1 MKCSLK
7 WLRQYVDI
15 NLPPAD
21 LAKLITAAGTEVAH
35 IEVIGGWENVF
46 VGQIAGI
53 EPHPNADRLRLATV
67 NVGGENVTVVCG
79 APNLVIGDKIAFAR
93 AGANLLDGHT
103 GEKIKLKPS
112 KIRGILSEGM
122 VCSEMELGVSRS
134 HEGILVLPPDAPL
147 GASLADYIGDVI
159 FDLEVTPNRPDMLSI
174 LGIAHETAAL
184 TGAAVREPSLD
195 FVPAGRSI
203 DESISV
209 EITDAQLCPRYC
221 AGLVTDVKVGES
233 PRWLKEALT
242 ASGVRSINNVV
253 DITNF
258 VMLEFGQPLHAFDY
272 NRIGCSKIIVRRA
285 NDGETMTTLDGV
297 ERKLNAE
304 TLVIADPDRPIAI
317 AGVMGGAT
325 SEVTQGTTA
334 VLIESAN
341 FKPAS
346 VHNTQVRLKM
356 PSEASARFERSIRA
370 ELTLPALRR
379 AIQLMIEVCGGKA
392 AEGTIDHYP
401 GRKDIAPVLLT
412 TSEVKRILGLDVPPA
427 QIEKTLG
434 SLGCKVDRVSEH
446 SFEVSPPYWRSDL
459 RLNAYFIEEIARVM
473 GYQSIPDTLL
483 SGAIPHQEPN
493 PMLGLRMNM
502 RQTLAGFGFQEV
514 ITYALTDR
522 PTLEKGLN
530 VPLSPEPLHI
540 EHPMSS
546 EQECLR
552 TSLRGNLLTAL
563 ASNIRREEG
572 AIFLF
577 ETGHVYLPKPGS
589 LPIEPEML
597 CGVLTSTGVEKV
609 WQGRKEPVDFF
620 DAKGAVEGLMAVL
633 GVRVNFTESKDPGLR
648 AGRQAAI
655 VTENKAQLGVLGEL
669 HPKVTQAFDLPDNTY
684 LFEINADVLLPLTS
698 GAMHYEPLPRFP
710 AVMRDL
716 AVIVGSGVGHD
727 QIVKIINGFSLVK
740 KAVLFDVYSGK
751 QVAAGNKSLAY
762 SLTFQ
767 SADHTLTDAEVDKVL
782 SAILKKLAD
791 ELGATLRS

>member
-7 WLRQYVDI
+7 WLRQYVEI

-21 LAKLITAAGTEVAH
+21 LARLITAAGTEVAH
-35 IEVIGGWENVF
+35 VEVIGGWENVF

-67 NVGGENVTVVCG
+67 NLGAENVTVVCG
-79 APNLVIGDKIAFAR
+79 APNLGIGDKIAFAR

-147 GASLADYIGDVI
+147 GAKLSDYMGDVI

-184 TGAAVREPSLD
+184 TGAAVREPNLD
-195 FVPAGRSI
+195 FVPAGLSI

-209 EITDAQLCPRYC
+209 EITDSELCPRYC
-221 AGLVTDVKVGES
+221 AGLVTDVKICES
-233 PRWLKEALT
+233 PSWLKDALT

-272 NRIGCSKIIVRRA
+272 NRISCSKIIVRRA
-285 NDGETMTTLDGV
+285 GEGETMATLDGI
-297 ERKLNAE
+297 ERKLTAE
-304 TLVIADPDRPIAI
+304 TLVIADPDRAIAI

-325 SEVTQGTTA
+325 SEVTQETTA

-341 FKPAS
+341 FKAAS
-346 VHNTQVRLKM
+346 VHNTQVCLKM

-379 AIQLMIEVCGGKA
+379 AIQLMIEICGGKA

-401 GRKDIAPVLLT
+401 GRKEVAPVLLT
-412 TSEVKRILGLDVPPA
+412 TAEVKRILGLDVPPA
-427 QIEKTLG
+427 QIEKTLI
-434 SLGCKVDRVSEH
+434 SLGCKAARVSDH

-459 RLNAYFIEEIARVM
+459 RLNADFIEEIARVM

-502 RQTLAGFGFQEV
+502 RQTLAGFGFQEI
-514 ITYALTDR
+514 ITYALTDL

-552 TSLRGNLLTAL
+552 TSLRGNVLAAL
-563 ASNIRREEG
+563 ASNIRREDG

-577 ETGHVYLPKPGS
+577 ETGHVYLPKPGD
-589 LPIEPEML
+589 LPVEPEML
-597 CGVLTSTGVEKV
+597 CGVLTSTGTEKV

-620 DAKGAVEGLMAVL
+620 DAKGAVEGLMEAL
-633 GVRVNFTESKDPGLR
+633 GVHVNFTESQDPGLR
-648 AGRQAAI
+648 IGRQTAI
-655 VTENKAQLGVLGEL
+655 IAENKAKLGVMGEL
-669 HPKVTQAFDLPDNTY
+669 HPRVIQAFDLPYNTY
-684 LFEINADVLLPLTS
+684 LFEINADVLLPFAT

-710 AVMRDL
+710 ATMRDL
-716 AVIVGSGVGHD
+716 AVIVGPGVSHN
-727 QIVKIINGFSLVK
+727 QIVEIISGFSLVK

-767 SADHTLTDAEVDKVL
+767 SPDHTLTDSEVDKVF
-782 SAILKKLAD
+782 SAILKKLTD
-791 ELGATLRS
+791 ELGATLRT